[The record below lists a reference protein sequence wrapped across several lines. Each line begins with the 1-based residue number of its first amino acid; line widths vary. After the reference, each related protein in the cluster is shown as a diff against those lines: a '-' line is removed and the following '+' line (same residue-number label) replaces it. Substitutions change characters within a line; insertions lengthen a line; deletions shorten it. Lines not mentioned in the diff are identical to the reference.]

1 MSYGKVVRS
10 FVLKSNKTKND
21 VVLTIPLMLD
31 PNKEYSMRLMS
42 FRFQNVFCNLIGDI
56 TVSPSN
62 SWTYTYNGT
71 NYTIQQSSFLTP
83 AIGELNILYSWMK
96 NIIMDQC
103 NCNDNEITIM
113 INSYGKLDFSFSN
126 NFSNINFVGGCL
138 STNYFGMV
146 NSITNN
152 ETTSRQ
158 MPIVSEY
165 NSILLSCSLVGNSCF
180 VQNNDGN
187 LVNTATIV
195 SVNSALSPFEL
206 ADWSSVQIL
215 EFPLN
220 SGSSI
225 TGFTVELRDDNNKE
239 LVMLPNSTTDFNCWL
254 EIIEK

>member
-10 FVLKSNKTKND
+10 FVLKSNGTRND
-21 VVLTIPLMLD
+21 VILTIPIMLD
-31 PNKEYSMRLMS
+31 PNKEYTMRLMS

-56 TVSPSN
+56 IVSPGN

-71 NYTIQQSSFLTP
+71 NYTIQQSNYLTP
-83 AIGELNILYSWMK
+83 ALSELNVLFSWFI
-96 NIIMDQC
+96 NIIKTQC
-103 NCNDNEITIM
+103 NCSDEEINIM
-113 INSYGKLDFSFSN
+113 INSYGKIDFSFSS
-126 NFSNINFVGGCL
+126 NFTNINFSGGCL

-146 NSITNN
+146 NTITSN
-152 ETTSRQ
+152 ETTSPQ
-158 MPIVSEY
+158 MPIVSDF
-165 NSILLSCSLVGNSCF
+165 NSILLSCSLVGNACY
-180 VQNNDGN
+180 VQNNEGG

-195 SVNSALSPFEL
+195 SVNAAMEPFEL

-225 TGFTVELRDDNNKE
+225 TGFTLELRDDNNNE
-239 LVMLPNSTTDFNCWL
+239 LIVLPGSTTDFNCWL

>member
-10 FVLKSNKTKND
+10 FVLKSNSTRND

-31 PNKEYSMRLMS
+31 PNKEYTLRLMS
-42 FRFQNVFCNLIGDI
+42 FRFQNVFCNLVGDI
-56 TVSPSN
+56 IASPNN

-71 NYTIQQSSFLTP
+71 NYTIQQANYLTP
-83 AIGELNILYSWMK
+83 AIGELDVLFNWLVNMVRI
-96 NIIMDQC
+96 QC
-103 NCNDNEITIM
+103 NCDDDEISIM
-113 INSYGKLDFSFSN
+113 INSYGKIDFTFSN
-126 NFSNINFVGGCL
+126 RFTNINFSGGCL
-138 STNYFGMV
+138 STDYFGMI
-146 NSITNN
+146 NTINTN
-152 ETTSRQ
+152 ESTSPQ
-158 MPIVSEY
+158 MPVVSSF
-165 NSILLSCSLVGNSCF
+165 NSILLSASLVGNTCF
-180 VQNNDGN
+180 VQDSNGN

-195 SVNSALSPFEL
+195 SVNAAMEPFEL

-239 LVMLPNSTTDFNCWL
+239 LTILEGSTTDFNCWL